1 MTRRALLDA
10 AVARLDA
17 AGVDE
22 ARRTAE
28 WIVEDVTGAR
38 RVDLYARPDIVVEPG
53 EAALVDRML
62 TRREAGEPVQYVL
75 GSADFYGLTLAVTP
89 AVLIPR
95 PETETVVEHAL
106 ARIADVEA
114 PWVLDIGTGSGA
126 IALAIKDQR
135 PDAEVFAVDVSPEAL
150 AVAAG
155 NADRLRLGV
164 TFVQADALRPAFA
177 DEVPPA
183 FALVISNPPYVPES
197 EAPTL
202 QRELA
207 HEPGTA
213 LFVPDRDPLVFY
225 RALAGHALRL
235 LTPGGWLVAETHADF
250 GRQVARLFTE
260 AGLVGVEVAADL
272 AGRDRVVVG
281 EMLIRP
287 TPIRRRVSFGSLH

>member
-17 AGVDE
+17 AGVDDP
-22 ARRTAE
+22 RRTAE

-38 RVDLYARPDIVVEPG
+38 RVDLYANPEVVVEPG

-62 TRREAGEPVQYVL
+62 ARRAAGEPVQYVL

-106 ARIADVEA
+106 ALIEDQEA

-126 IALAIKDQR
+126 IALAIKHQR

-150 AVAAG
+150 AVAAD
-155 NADRLRLGV
+155 NADRLGLGV
-164 TFVQADALRPAFA
+164 TFVEADALRPAFA

-183 FALVISNPPYVPES
+183 FALVISNPPYVPVA
-197 EAPTL
+197 EAPSL
-202 QRELA
+202 QRELS

-213 LFVPDRDPLVFY
+213 LFVPDHDPLVFY
-225 RALAGHALRL
+225 RALAGHAEYL
-235 LTPGGWLVAETHADF
+235 LVPDGWLVVETHADY
-250 GRQVARLFTE
+250 GRQVAALFTE
-260 AGLVGVEVAADL
+260 AGLVDVEVRADL
-272 AGRDRVVVG
+272 AGRDRVAVG
-281 EMLIRP
+281 
-287 TPIRRRVSFGSLH
+287 RRGTRR